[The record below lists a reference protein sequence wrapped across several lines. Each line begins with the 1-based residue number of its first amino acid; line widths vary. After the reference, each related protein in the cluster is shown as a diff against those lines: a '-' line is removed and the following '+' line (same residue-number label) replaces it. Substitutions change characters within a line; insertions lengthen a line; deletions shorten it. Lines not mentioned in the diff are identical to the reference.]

1 MKIIDAKYKKFTTKL
16 QTQENKNQH
25 TEKQS
30 IMDNKSEADSGEM
43 EWAWC
48 QARIVLS
55 NCDLRMRIDYSLSSK
70 TCEFLCLQIIHIKH
84 KGTALHTGSKS
95 LTVRPVQRYN
105 SS

>member
-43 EWAWC
+43 E
-48 QARIVLS
+48 
-55 NCDLRMRIDYSLSSK
+55 
-70 TCEFLCLQIIHIKH
+70 
-84 KGTALHTGSKS
+84 
-95 LTVRPVQRYN
+95 
-105 SS
+105 